1 MNGSIEGLDAEI
13 LRSGDTLYHPDLGA
27 ITVTVRHGGHTFRAG
42 WKSGRL
48 MVSIPSGG
56 SVQTFQEALSRLL
69 PRLIASRPSLI
80 LDEAHSIICPGL
92 EIRFRFNSLIP
103 SGIVATPRL
112 PVTYVEYAPSV
123 NPSAEAFSRISC
135 RIAAALADK
144 LLLPRARELA
154 AAVGVSPSGWRIG
167 RGHKVLGTC
176 DSRRIITLSYIVVFL
191 PQELR
196 DYIVFHEL
204 AHLSE
209 MNHSPR
215 FHAICNRY
223 CSGREAA
230 LRRALL
236 AYPWPILK

>member
-1 MNGSIEGLDAEI
+1 MNGRIEGLDAEI
-13 LRSGDTLYHPDLGA
+13 LRSGGSIYHPDLGV
-27 ITVTVRHGGHTFRAG
+27 ITVTVRHGGHTFRAA

-48 MVSIPSGG
+48 MVSIPAGG
-56 SVQTFQEALSRLL
+56 SVHTFQEALSRLL
-69 PRLIASRPSLI
+69 PRLVASRPSLI
-80 LDEAHSIICPGL
+80 LDEAHPIVCPGL
-92 EIRFRFNSLIP
+92 EIRFRSNSLIP
-103 SGIVATPRL
+103 SGIVTTPRL
-112 PVTYVEYAPSV
+112 PVTYVEYSPSV
-123 NPSAEAFSRISC
+123 TPAPEALSRISC

-144 LLLPRARELA
+144 LLLPRARQLA
-154 AAVGVSPSGWRIG
+154 SEIGASPAGWRIG

-191 PQELR
+191 SQELR

-236 AYPWPILK
+236 AYPWPILR